1 MRSAAGA
8 GMLAALAL
16 ADYNVLDEWRK
27 KMGGTVK
34 STVDPMTGHV
44 SSLHRASSG
53 TGWGGYED
61 GWDEELEARAAGLV
75 ANVFSDMPLTELAR
89 DTKRRPE
96 LAQLMKAWFD
106 PDPAGVAKEYE
117 DDRAKL
123 MKSFPEKYGKG
134 CRVACMMACIK
145 KCPPEIHLATCEDT
159 NCAPQCRQKCIEMG
173 ME

>member
-1 MRSAAGA
+1 
-8 GMLAALAL
+8 
-16 ADYNVLDEWRK
+16 
-27 KMGGTVK
+27 
-34 STVDPMTGHV
+34 
-44 SSLHRASSG
+44 
-53 TGWGGYED
+53 
-61 GWDEELEARAAGLV
+61 
-75 ANVFSDMPLTELAR
+75 MPLTELAR

-145 KCPPEIHLATCEDT
+145 KCPPEIHLATCEET
-159 NCAPQCRQKCIEMG
+159 NCAPQCRQKCVEMG

>member
-1 MRSAAGA
+1 
-8 GMLAALAL
+8 MLAALAL

-106 PDPAGVAKEYE
+106 PDPAEVALCPLGCMAAR
-117 DDRAKL
+117 RA
-123 MKSFPEKYGKG
+123 G
-134 CRVACMMACIK
+134 RRR
-145 KCPPEIHLATCEDT
+145 T
-159 NCAPQCRQKCIEMG
+159 QCRQKCVEMG

>member
-1 MRSAAGA
+1 MGAGA
-8 GMLAALAL
+8 SSSSSSKAGRQAAYLKYDL
-16 ADYNVLDEWRK
+16 FKEKTD
-27 KMGGTVK
+27 
-34 STVDPMTGHV
+34 
-44 SSLHRASSG
+44 
-53 TGWGGYED
+53 
-61 GWDEELEARAAGLV
+61 
-75 ANVFSDMPLTELAR
+75 ELAR

-134 CRVACMMACIK
+134 CRVAGMMACIK
-145 KCPPEIHLATCEDT
+145 KCPPELHLATCEGT

>member
-1 MRSAAGA
+1 MCVLVVLYFMGRNPAGSLEFFFTTLRSAK

-61 GWDEELEARAAGLV
+61 GWDEELEARAA
-75 ANVFSDMPLTELAR
+75 E
-89 DTKRRPE
+89 
-96 LAQLMKAWFD
+96 
-106 PDPAGVAKEYE
+106 
-117 DDRAKL
+117 RAL
-123 MKSFPEKYGKG
+123 YQFMSFRSV
-134 CRVACMMACIK
+134 CQSMASTLFWSVTI
-145 KCPPEIHLATCEDT
+145 
-159 NCAPQCRQKCIEMG
+159 R
-173 ME
+173 

>member
-1 MRSAAGA
+1 
-8 GMLAALAL
+8 MLAALAL

-89 DTKRRPE
+89 DTKNVPYALHSLPLRCV
-96 LAQLMKAWFD
+96 QT
-106 PDPAGVAKEYE
+106 VAP
-117 DDRAKL
+117 RL
-123 MKSFPEKYGKG
+123 
-134 CRVACMMACIK
+134 RV
-145 KCPPEIHLATCEDT
+145 PPRSPHRSL
-159 NCAPQCRQKCIEMG
+159 
-173 ME
+173 

>member
-1 MRSAAGA
+1 M
-8 GMLAALAL
+8 
-16 ADYNVLDEWRK
+16 
-27 KMGGTVK
+27 
-34 STVDPMTGHV
+34 P
-44 SSLHRASSG
+44 SSLKTRAE
-53 TGWGGYED
+53 YEAC
-61 GWDEELEARAAGLV
+61 WSEAIKKETKSIATKYAEELEARAAGLV

-145 KCPPEIHLATCEDT
+145 KCPPEIHLATCEET

>member
-1 MRSAAGA
+1 
-8 GMLAALAL
+8 MLAALAL

-61 GWDEELEARAAGLV
+61 GWDEELEARATGLV

-117 DDRAKL
+117 WAKDAP
-123 MKSFPEKYGKG
+123 F
-134 CRVACMMACIK
+134 RVLHFGGLASPCISRSGAV
-145 KCPPEIHLATCEDT
+145 I
-159 NCAPQCRQKCIEMG
+159 APNS
-173 ME
+173 

>member
-1 MRSAAGA
+1 MRLHAR

-53 TGWGGYED
+53 TGWG
-61 GWDEELEARAAGLV
+61 
-75 ANVFSDMPLTELAR
+75 
-89 DTKRRPE
+89 
-96 LAQLMKAWFD
+96 
-106 PDPAGVAKEYE
+106 VAKEYE

-145 KCPPEIHLATCEDT
+145 KCPPEIHLATCEET
-159 NCAPQCRQKCIEMG
+159 NGAPQCRQKCIEMG